1 MTNFHFY
8 FASCALLLILS
19 TSTGLP
25 MRNLS
30 PENDAQCP
38 LLFKGLLLDIKNALK
53 SEDWCSPIMSDTV
66 AIRSKAETVLAC
78 APILAQNFSCIGQRK
93 SSFDELE
100 CLRNIMKDLAYY
112 DALIQSYLKSTIR
125 DPKEEAKLLSPTL
138 ETIKSLREKCSLK
151 VDEDDD
157 SSEEDAAQMWVDNS
171 FNNRL
176 EMCKMMRGFYVRT
189 ITINRAMGYISS
201 GDHK

>member
-53 SEDWCSPIMSDTV
+53 SDWCSPIMSDTV

-138 ETIKSLREKCSLK
+138 ETIKSLRE
-151 VDEDDD
+151 
-157 SSEEDAAQMWVDNS
+157 EDAAQMWVDNS